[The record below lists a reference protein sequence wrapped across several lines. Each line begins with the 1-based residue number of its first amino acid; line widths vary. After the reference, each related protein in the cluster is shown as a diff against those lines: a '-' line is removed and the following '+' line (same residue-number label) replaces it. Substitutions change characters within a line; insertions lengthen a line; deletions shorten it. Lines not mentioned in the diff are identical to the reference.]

1 MALLPVTEALKH
13 ILETADTL
21 ETEDVSLHHALGRT
35 RQALRER
42 KAEEA
47 YEDWI
52 RQQRDRAYVE
62 YRIEDK

>member
-1 MALLPVTEALKH
+1 MNE
-13 ILETADTL
+13 
-21 ETEDVSLHHALGRT
+21 VSDERKRLVA